1 MTNKGVK
8 MGVDPQIQVVLENL
22 AKADLTPIELLR
34 PDQARQ
40 QMLDMVRARGI
51 VPQEVG
57 PISERIIPGPGGG
70 IPIRLYRP
78 KSATPGNP
86 PVLVYFH
93 GGGHVIGDLESH
105 DSVARALCNG
115 GECAVISVNY
125 RKAPEHKFPAAVED
139 AFAATRWVHA
149 EGAGL
154 GLDGAR
160 MAVGGDSAG
169 ANLAAVVALMARD
182 AGGPALRLQ
191 LLVYPITD
199 YACVGPDY
207 ETYGDGYGILTDS
220 AMRWF
225 RGHYLND
232 ASEATDWRAS
242 PLRAASH
249 AGVAPA
255 LVITAECDVLHGDGV
270 AYAKALKEAGV
281 EVTHSDYKG
290 MIHAFFSMPTE
301 IDGTAKAQ
309 AEASAALRHAFQ

>member
-1 MTNKGVK
+1 

-22 AKADLTPIELLR
+22 AKANLKPIELLT
-34 PDQARQ
+34 PDEARQ
-40 QMLDMVRARGI
+40 QMLAMVRARGI

-57 PISERIIPGPGGG
+57 EVGDSVIPGPGGG
-70 IPIRLYRP
+70 LPIRLYRP
-78 KSATPGNP
+78 KTAAAGPLP
-86 PVLVYFH
+86 ALVYFH

-115 GECAVISVNY
+115 GECAVVSVNY

-139 AFAATRWVHA
+139 AFEATKWVHA

-154 GLDGAR
+154 GLDPAR
-160 MAVGGDSAG
+160 IAVGGDSAG

-182 AGGPALRLQ
+182 ADGPALKLQ
-191 LLVYPITD
+191 LLVYPVAD
-199 YACVGPDY
+199 YACAGRDY
-207 ETYGDGYGILTDS
+207 ETYGEGYGILTDG

-225 RGHYLND
+225 RDHYLND
-232 ASEATDWRAS
+232 PAEAADWRAS

-249 AGVAPA
+249 TGLAPA
-255 LVITAECDVLHGDGV
+255 LLIAAECDVLHGDGV
-270 AYAKALKEAGV
+270 AYAAALGRAGV
-281 EVTHSDYKG
+281 EVTRSEYKG

-309 AEASAALRHAFQ
+309 AEASAALRRAFR

>member
-1 MTNKGVK
+1 
-8 MGVDPQIQVVLENL
+8 MGVDPQIQEVLENL
-22 AKADLTPIELLR
+22 AKAELTPIELLR
-34 PDQARQ
+34 PHEARE
-40 QMLDMVRARGI
+40 QMLAMVRARGI
-51 VPQEVG
+51 VPEEVG
-57 PISERIIPGPGGG
+57 EIANRVIPGPGGG

-78 KSATPGNP
+78 KSAPAGSLP
-86 PVLVYFH
+86 ILVYFH

-115 GECAVISVNY
+115 GGCAVISVNY

-139 AFAATRWVHA
+139 AFTATTWAHA

-154 GLDGAR
+154 GLDPGR
-160 MAVGGDSAG
+160 IAVGGDSAG

-182 AGGPALRLQ
+182 AGGPPLRFQ
-191 LLVYPITD
+191 LLVYPVTD

-207 ETYGDGYGILTDS
+207 ETYGEGYGILTDG

-225 RGHYLND
+225 RDHYLNNR
-232 ASEATDWRAS
+232 AEATDWRAS

-255 LVITAECDVLHGDGV
+255 LIITAECDILHGDGV
-270 AYAKALKEAGV
+270 AYADALKKAGV

-301 IDGTAKAQ
+301 IDGTARAQ
-309 AEASAALRHAFQ
+309 AEASAALRRAFA